1 MSPKPDTGPQG
12 NEQVQT
18 ETGLDLPRQ
27 YKVLLHNDDYT
38 PMEFVVQVLMEIFLK
53 DEMSAMRIMLN
64 VHNQGS
70 GLCGRYS
77 YEIAE
82 TKIAK
87 VHELAAQHEYPLR
100 ATMEEE

>member
-1 MSPKPDTGPQG
+1 MSPKHDQGPLGHTQT
-12 NEQVQT
+12 QT
-18 ETGLDLPRQ
+18 EQGLERPRQ

-38 PMEFVVQVLMEIFLK
+38 PMEFVVQVLMEIFHK

-64 VHNQGS
+64 VHNHGT

-77 YEIAE
+77 FEIAE
-82 TKIAK
+82 TKIVK
-87 VHELAAQHEYPLR
+87 VHEIASQHEYPLR